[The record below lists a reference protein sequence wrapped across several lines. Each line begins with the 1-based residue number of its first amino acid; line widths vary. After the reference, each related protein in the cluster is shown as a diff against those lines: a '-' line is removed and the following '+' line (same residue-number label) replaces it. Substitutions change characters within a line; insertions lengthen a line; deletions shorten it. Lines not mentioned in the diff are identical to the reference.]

1 MSSDILTIDLAYKAL
16 KEGLVVV
23 DFNFNRFKLNSDKV
37 IVKNNNARYILKVE
51 EFLNLYKEKKFT
63 ILEDSESIID
73 SKKDEEYYSFKHK

>member
-37 IVKNNNARYILKVE
+37 IVKHGDLFEVVDRASLLTSE
-51 EFLNLYKEKKFT
+51 KEKNVIKFET
-63 ILEDSESIID
+63 NENILYI
-73 SKKDEEYYSFKHK
+73 